1 MKTNKLEN
9 LKKQLINELKGQKR
23 YNRLKKEYKNKP
35 KEDKE
40 PKIIGITGSRG
51 KSTTAYIVHEYLKF
65 LGYKSILYSSLGIDS
80 PASIVDPNEAC
91 EIAFKNKNSIFNM
104 IEEAEKYGADYVI
117 MEINEST
124 IEKGIL
130 KDVPFTVRA
139 ITNLN
144 PKHNDEQ
151 YTVKEYVDL
160 KKLFFKT
167 ADRDC
172 KCVIGMQ
179 YMEKELFEEFLNL
192 NNCPKYTFGSQYIAD
207 IKDIDKRKIDC
218 LLYELYSN
226 MNGLQMKFK
235 LNDISYNVLTNT
247 MLSINALNFMGAIT
261 ILNALNEFNISK
273 FNECVKNLVIPGR
286 EEVIKVNGRTIVID
300 TFLSPALEE
309 YNKFKTNKEINSVKV
324 VVGAVGTGFKTWNDR
339 YKSDLFL
346 SKRRESRKYAMS
358 IVEKYAD
365 FAYLTCND
373 NAKEN
378 VLDICEEL
386 QGYLLNCPTK
396 IIVDREEA
404 IKMAIRESKEGDLI
418 FISGRGNRRILC
430 NSESTIKLLKD
441 KEVVE
446 KTIKE
451 LGW

>member
-1 MKTNKLEN
+1 M
-9 LKKQLINELKGQKR
+9 I
-23 YNRLKKEYKNKP
+23 YV
-35 KEDKE
+35 ED
-40 PKIIGITGSRG
+40 
-51 KSTTAYIVHEYLKF
+51 
-65 LGYKSILYSSLGIDS
+65 
-80 PASIVDPNEAC
+80 
-91 EIAFKNKNSIFNM
+91 
-104 IEEAEKYGADYVI
+104 
-117 MEINEST
+117 
-124 IEKGIL
+124 
-130 KDVPFTVRA
+130 
-139 ITNLN
+139 
-144 PKHNDEQ
+144 
-151 YTVKEYVDL
+151 
-160 KKLFFKT
+160 
-167 ADRDC
+167 
-172 KCVIGMQ
+172 
-179 YMEKELFEEFLNL
+179 
-192 NNCPKYTFGSQYIAD
+192 
-207 IKDIDKRKIDC
+207 
-218 LLYELYSN
+218 
-226 MNGLQMKFK
+226 
-235 LNDISYNVLTNT
+235 
-247 MLSINALNFMGAIT
+247 
-261 ILNALNEFNISK
+261 
-273 FNECVKNLVIPGR
+273 KNLVIPGR
-286 EEVIKVNGRTIVID
+286 EEVIKVKGRTIVID

-346 SKRRESRKYAMS
+346 SKRSESRKYAMS

-430 NSESTIKLLKD
+430 NGESTIKLLKD

>member
-1 MKTNKLEN
+1 MRIKKLEQ
-9 LKKQLINELKGQKR
+9 LKKHLNNQLKGQKR
-23 YNRLKKEYKNKP
+23 PNRLKEEYKNKP

-40 PKIIGITGSRG
+40 LKIIGITGSRG

-80 PASIVDPNEAC
+80 PASMVDSNEAC
-91 EIAFKNKNSIFNM
+91 EIAIKNENSLLNM
-104 IEEAEKYGADYVI
+104 IEEAETYGADYVV

-124 IEKGIL
+124 IEKGIV
-130 KDVPFTVRA
+130 KEVPFTIRA

-144 PKHNDEQ
+144 PKHNEEQ
-151 YTVKEYVDL
+151 YSEAEYVNI
-160 KKLFFKT
+160 KKAFFKNV
-167 ADRDC
+167 DRDC

-179 YMEKELFEEFLNL
+179 YMDKELFEEFLSL
-192 NNCPKYTFGSQYIAD
+192 NNCPKYTFSSQYISKKVG
-207 IKDIDKRKIDC
+207 INLSQIDC

-226 MNGLQMKFK
+226 MKGLQMKLK
-235 LNDISYNVLTNT
+235 IDDKTYNVTTNT
-247 MLSINALNFMGAIT
+247 MLSVNALNIVGAIT
-261 ILNALNEFNISK
+261 ILKALNKFDILK
-273 FNECVKNLVIPGR
+273 FNELVKKLVIPGR

-300 TFLSPALEE
+300 TFLTPALEE
-309 YNKFKTNKEINSVKV
+309 YHQFKNNQEINSVKV
-324 VVGAVGTGFKTWNDR
+324 VVGSVGTGFKTWSER
-339 YKSDLFL
+339 YKSDLFI
-346 SKRRESRKYAMS
+346 SKRSESRKFAMS
-358 IVEKYAD
+358 LVDKYAD

-386 QGYLLNCPTK
+386 QDYLLKCPSK
-396 IIVDREEA
+396 IIVDRAEA
-404 IKMAIRESKEGDLI
+404 IKTAIRESKEGDLI

-446 KTIKE
+446 TAIKE